1 MLFRPRFA
9 LALFPLAIACAAAPT
24 GISAARPDDPAST
37 FASQRL
43 AFVDVS
49 VLTMTSPVILEHQ
62 TVIVQDGL
70 IESVGPTAQELS
82 LGNAT
87 IINGHGRLLMP
98 ALADMHVHMLDSV
111 VGKYPAHGIG
121 TVRNMWGHSAVRGI
135 RDAVA
140 AGTRFG
146 PQIIT
151 ASPGLDAP
159 PGVWPVTQFVTTGDE
174 ARTVVAALKALNYPY
189 LKVYSSLSVAMFDT
203 VMKLSREN
211 GIPAFGHVPMAVPI
225 EHALAEKMLSI
236 EHFTGYDR
244 AVSRTGNIGTFAWS
258 NADEARFANLVQLT
272 VAAGT
277 WNCPTLAVYKM
288 LVERGSPSISAAVVG
303 ARQRFVKA
311 LYDGGAKLLVGTDA
325 GFDTMAA
332 GASLYDEIDQFLA
345 AGITPYEVL
354 RLATVRAAEFFGR
367 TDFGVVAVGARAD
380 LLLIAQNPLQDIRR
394 LRNIGGVMLA
404 GAWTPQRELATRT
417 SGWKQ

>member
-1 MLFRPRFA
+1 MAFTVRHAA
-9 LALFPLAIACAAAPT
+9 LALPLALGCGESPT

-43 AFVDVS
+43 AFVDVA
-49 VLTMTSPVILEHQ
+49 VLTMTSPTLLEHQ
-62 TVIVQDGL
+62 TVVVQDGV
-70 IESVGPTAQELS
+70 IASIGPMAQEQS

-87 IINGHGRLLMP
+87 IVQGHGRLLMP

-111 VGKYPAHGIG
+111 VGRYPAHGIG
-121 TVRNMWGHSAVRGI
+121 TVRNMWGHSVVRGI

-211 GIPAFGHVPMAVPI
+211 GMPAFGHVPMAVPI

-244 AVSRTGNIGTFAWS
+244 AVSRTGSIGTSGWS
-258 NADEARFANLVQLT
+258 NADETRFANLAQLT

-288 LVERGSPSISAAVVG
+288 LVDRGSPGISAAVVG
-303 ARQRFVKA
+303 SRQRFVKA
-311 LYDGGAKLLVGTDA
+311 LHDAGAKLLVGTDA

-332 GASLYDEIDQFLA
+332 GASLYDELDQFVA
-345 AGITPYEVL
+345 AGLTPYEVL

-380 LLLIAQNPLQDIRR
+380 LLLVAQNPLEDIQRV
-394 LRNIGGVMLA
+394 RNIGGVVMA